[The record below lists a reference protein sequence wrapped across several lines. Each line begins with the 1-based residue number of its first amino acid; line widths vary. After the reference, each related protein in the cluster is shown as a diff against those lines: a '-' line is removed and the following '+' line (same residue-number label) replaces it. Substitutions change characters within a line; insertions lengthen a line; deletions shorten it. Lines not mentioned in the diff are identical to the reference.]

1 MNDVSREYFWGCVL
15 NKENPKVTWTFE
27 EEEEDTDFL
36 IHTLFLKQAILGQAA
51 LKDERNLVSVQTKNF
66 DNELIKHPA
75 FSLTLGRN
83 DMCNLDLSFGHEN
96 PVVFELVEGAGPV
109 HLIAQQ
115 LVEMP
120 DESNMSQDESCT
132 ETEEDEDEM
141 LMEEEPA
148 KTKKRKA
155 PSSKGQTKS
164 KAEDMED
171 EEDEDEDED
180 DEDEEDED
188 EEESE
193 EESSPEKVSPH
204 QINRLFIGNAGKI
217 LGARRRKRARQQ
229 QRLTPAKERQPRLPQ
244 PKARLRRPG
253 NDRPLIFQASFQLD
267 LCKPWTTDV

>member
-193 EESSPEKVSPH
+193 EESSPEKVS
-204 QINRLFIGNAGKI
+204 
-217 LGARRRKRARQQ
+217 QQ